1 MCEIITIPQIEEIL
15 SYIQTDHSFEEIES
29 SFNYNPIILYEI
41 VDNIKANIYNLK
53 YLIQDFVNAKGNKQ
67 LSQQIEKT
75 IITLVLPQKAKQL
88 SHNGLT
94 KFPNIYGK
102 IVIPNISDTPLSEVI
117 KPIFTKR
124 FQMLDLNKL
133 TLSKT
138 SMNTIFEKRDNKRYK
153 SAADTY
159 FVQIYKRVNSKTKCS
174 IINTL
179 VITNEIGLS
188 KADTA
193 TINFLE
199 NWRVF
204 LNLKEEEICKIYF
217 SVNGELSKVKNV
229 CEGKCELKWTDL
241 EDMTLMSK
249 NKLNLKVLNN
259 IKGKSQVRKRKKFL
273 ELASNSQ

>member
-1 MCEIITIPQIEEIL
+1 
-15 SYIQTDHSFEEIES
+15 
-29 SFNYNPIILYEI
+29 
-41 VDNIKANIYNLK
+41 
-53 YLIQDFVNAKGNKQ
+53 
-67 LSQQIEKT
+67 
-75 IITLVLPQKAKQL
+75 
-88 SHNGLT
+88 
-94 KFPNIYGK
+94 
-102 IVIPNISDTPLSEVI
+102 
-117 KPIFTKR
+117 
-124 FQMLDLNKL
+124 
-133 TLSKT
+133 
-138 SMNTIFEKRDNKRYK
+138 
-153 SAADTY
+153 
-159 FVQIYKRVNSKTKCS
+159 
-174 IINTL
+174 